1 MTQEANQDTSVCI
14 LCALSGA
21 LLAALAMVILAKLF
35 YLAPS
40 KPLSLPLADACDL
53 SLSVCAITLP
63 DGGSLE
69 IELGEKPVPLLERF
83 PMRAKVSDSRWQ
95 PVEVDFSGVNIPM
108 AFVRAY
114 LKPAPGEGEYAA
126 HSALPLCATGRME
139 WQATVRLEKQGR
151 QMLAPFR
158 FVTMNL
164 KTAF

>member
-1 MTQEANQDTSVCI
+1 MAASPSTCA
-14 LCALSGA
+14 LCALSGM
-21 LLAALAMVILAKLF
+21 LLAALVVVAVAKLF

-40 KPLSLPLADACDL
+40 KPLSLPLAAACDL
-53 SLSVCAITLP
+53 SLSACAIPLP

-83 PMRAKVSDSRWQ
+83 PLRATVSDSRWQ
-95 PVEVDFSGVNIPM
+95 PVEVDFTGVNIPM

-114 LKPAPGEGEYAA
+114 LKSAPGEGEYAA
-126 HSALPLCATGRME
+126 HSALPMCATGRME

-158 FVTMNL
+158 FVTI
-164 KTAF
+164 KS